1 MRSEQLLEFE
11 KPLVRLEQKL
21 AQLKSSSLEDPASKE
36 AFNKIESQLDLL
48 LKQTFK
54 ELSPWQITLLS
65 RHPLRPHF
73 KDYIPLLFEDFF
85 EVHGDRAFGDD
96 SAVIGGLA
104 SLCGHSVVI
113 VGTQKGRSTKER
125 VERNFGMPK
134 PEGYRKALRLFIL
147 AERFKLPIITII
159 DTPGAFPGIDAEER
173 GQSEAIAKNILT
185 MSGLKVPIISVI
197 IGEGGS
203 GGALALGVADHLLM
217 LEYSIFSVIS
227 PEGCAAILW
236 GDQSQAQRASSALQ
250 LTADKLL
257 SHGIIDGVIKEP
269 LGGAHR
275 DLPAMA
281 KALKRVLF
289 EKLEE
294 LVSVSESDLL
304 NRRYEKYRRLGVWST
319 L

>member
-21 AQLKSSSLEDPASKE
+21 AQLKSSSLEDPSSKE
-36 AFNKIESQLDLL
+36 AFTKVESQLDHLL
-48 LKQTFK
+48 RETFK

-73 KDYIPLLFEDFF
+73 KDYIPYLFDDFL

-96 SAVIGGLA
+96 SAIIGGLA
-104 SLCGHSVVI
+104 SLSGHSVVV

-134 PEGYRKALRLFIL
+134 PEGYRKALRLFNL
-147 AERFKLPIITII
+147 ADRFRLPVITII

-185 MSGLKVPIISVI
+185 MSGLRVPIISVI

-203 GGALALGVADHLLM
+203 GGALALCVADSVLM
-217 LEYSIFSVIS
+217 LEYAIFSVIS

-236 GDQSQAQRASSALQ
+236 GDQSHAQRACSALQ

-257 SHGIIDGVIKEP
+257 SHGIIDDIINEP

-275 DLPAMA
+275 DVSTMA
-281 KALKRVLF
+281 NSIKKNIL
-289 EKLEE
+289 EKLGE
-294 LVSVSESDLL
+294 LVIISAKDLL
-304 NRRYEKYRRLGVWST
+304 NRRYEKYRQLGVWSES
-319 L
+319 